1 MRNIEQSY
9 LPKLNFSM
17 DVLNQMVNILN
28 KEEVRYFKLFAHRQ
42 QSNEE
47 RKDILLFDLI
57 RKSSAEKDDEKLH
70 KKLYGNGDKN
80 SFYRLKNRL
89 IEDIN
94 KALSIQH
101 YNDNELLFIYHL
113 MSLVRIYI
121 GKSEF
126 QLAFHFL
133 KKAEQWALKIE
144 NHELLDN
151 IYGEFIQLS
160 HQLLGINPEKYIAL
174 RTENSLKVNQ
184 LRQMDD
190 LLAVVS
196 YRLKVTQ
203 NFGEKQNNLLELLEN
218 TTKQFVNEKSVIKTA
233 RFRFKLYGLVS
244 QLLLQKK
251 DFINLE
257 IYLLESWEMFNK
269 EHLFNKNN
277 HESKLQML
285 TYIVNTL
292 FKNKKI
298 NESLIYAEKLYM
310 AMKEFNN
317 LFYDRYEI
325 FYYNSLVNNY
335 STYDVNKAIDLL
347 KEMQQNKNVNKVPF
361 YELFIYL
368 NLATSYFDLGQFN
381 QSIKNL
387 NKLYLIDAFKKADD
401 TLKFKIS
408 IAELIIRFMLKDG
421 DLWKYRYEQIA
432 KDYSVALSKEINN
445 KEKDFI
451 SILKKASVFSN
462 GIRDREIKEEIKLYI
477 EKYSE
482 SEHEDEIID
491 YIIWLKENSHVK

>member
-1 MRNIEQSY
+1 
-9 LPKLNFSM
+9 M
-17 DVLNQMVNILN
+17 DVLNQIVNILS
-28 KEEVRYFKLFAHRQ
+28 KDEVRFFKLFAHRQ
-42 QSNEE
+42 QSNDE
-47 RKDILLFDLI
+47 RKDLLLFDLI
-57 RKSSAEKDDEKLH
+57 RKSGVETADDKLH
-70 KKLYGNGDKN
+70 KKLYGEGDKN

-94 KALSIQH
+94 KSLSLQH
-101 YNDNELLFIYHL
+101 YSDSELLFIYHL

-121 GKSEF
+121 GKNEF

-160 HQLLGINPEKYIAL
+160 HQLLIINPEKYIGL
-174 RTENSLKVNQ
+174 RIENSVKVNQ

-196 YRLKVTQ
+196 YRLKVSQ

-218 TTKQFVNEKSVIKTA
+218 ATQQFVNEPSVVKTA

-251 DFINLE
+251 DFLNLE
-257 IYLLESWEMFNK
+257 VYLLKSWETFNK
-269 EHLFNKNN
+269 ENLFNKNN
-277 HESKLQML
+277 HDSKLQML

-298 NESLIYAEKLYM
+298 NDSLAYAEKLNIS
-310 AMKEFNN
+310 MKEYNN
-317 LFYDRYEI
+317 LYFDRYEI

-335 STYDVNKAIDLL
+335 STYDVNKAIELL

-368 NLATSYFDLGQFN
+368 NLATSYFDLKQFN

-408 IAELIIRFMLKDG
+408 IAELIIRYELKDG
-421 DLWKYRYEQIA
+421 DLWKYRYDQIV
-432 KDYSVALSKEINN
+432 KDYSVALSKDINE

-451 SILKKASVFSN
+451 LILKKASIAPS
-462 GIRDREIKEEIKLYI
+462 GIKDKELKEEIQLYI
-477 EKYSE
+477 NKYADA
-482 SEHEDEIID
+482 EHEDEIID
-491 YIIWLKENSHVK
+491 YIIWLKENTNVK

>member
-1 MRNIEQSY
+1 
-9 LPKLNFSM
+9 M
-17 DVLNQMVNILN
+17 DVLNQIVNILS
-28 KEEVRYFKLFAHRQ
+28 KEEVRFFKLFAHRQ
-42 QSNEE
+42 QSNDE

-57 RKSSAEKDDEKLH
+57 RKNGVEVDDDKLH
-70 KKLYGNGDKN
+70 KKLYGEGDKN

-94 KALSIQH
+94 KSLSLQH
-101 YNDNELLFIYHL
+101 YSDNELLFIYHL

-121 GKSEF
+121 GKNEF

-133 KKAEQWALKIE
+133 RKAEQWALKIE

-160 HQLLGINPEKYIAL
+160 HQLLIINPEKYIGL
-174 RTENSLKVNQ
+174 RIENSVKVSQ

-196 YRLKVTQ
+196 YRLKVSQ

-218 TTKQFVNEKSVIKTA
+218 TTQQFVNEPSVVKTA

-251 DFINLE
+251 DFLNLE
-257 IYLLESWEMFNK
+257 VYLLKSWETFNK
-269 EHLFNKNN
+269 ENLFNKNN
-277 HESKLQML
+277 HDSKLQML

-298 NESLIYAEKLYM
+298 NDSLAYAEKLNI
-310 AMKEFNN
+310 AMKEYNN
-317 LFYDRYEI
+317 LFFDRYEI

-335 STYDVNKAIDLL
+335 STYDVNKAIELL

-368 NLATSYFDLGQFN
+368 NLATSYFDLKQFN

-408 IAELIIRFMLKDG
+408 IAELIIRYELKDG
-421 DLWKYRYEQIA
+421 DLWKYRYDQIV
-432 KDYSVALSKEINN
+432 KDYSVTLSKEINE

-451 SILKKASVFSN
+451 LILKKASIAPS
-462 GIRDREIKEEIKLYI
+462 GIKDKELKEEIQIYI
-477 EKYSE
+477 NKYADA
-482 SEHEDEIID
+482 EHEDEIID
-491 YIIWLKENSHVK
+491 YIIWLKENTNVK

>member
-1 MRNIEQSY
+1 
-9 LPKLNFSM
+9 M
-17 DVLNQMVNILN
+17 DVLNQIVNILS
-28 KEEVRYFKLFAHRQ
+28 KDEVRFFKLFAHRQ
-42 QSNEE
+42 QSNDE
-47 RKDILLFDLI
+47 RKDLLLFDLI
-57 RKSSAEKDDEKLH
+57 RKSGVETADDKLH
-70 KKLYGNGDKN
+70 KKLYGEGDKN

-94 KALSIQH
+94 KSLSLQH
-101 YNDNELLFIYHL
+101 YSDSELLFIYHL

-121 GKSEF
+121 GKNEF

-160 HQLLGINPEKYIAL
+160 HQLLIINPEKYIGL
-174 RTENSLKVNQ
+174 RIENSVKVNQ

-196 YRLKVTQ
+196 YRLKVSQ

-218 TTKQFVNEKSVIKTA
+218 ATQQFVNEPSVVKTA

-251 DFINLE
+251 DFLNLE
-257 IYLLESWEMFNK
+257 VYLLKSWETFNK
-269 EHLFNKNN
+269 ENLFNKNN
-277 HESKLQML
+277 HDSKLQML

-298 NESLIYAEKLYM
+298 NDSLAYAEKLNIS
-310 AMKEFNN
+310 MKEYNN
-317 LFYDRYEI
+317 LYFDRYEI
-325 FYYNSLVNNY
+325 FYYNALVNNY
-335 STYDVNKAIDLL
+335 STYDVNKAIELL

-368 NLATSYFDLGQFN
+368 NLATSYFDLKQFN

-408 IAELIIRFMLKDG
+408 IAELIIRYELKDG
-421 DLWKYRYEQIA
+421 DLWKYRYDQIV
-432 KDYSVALSKEINN
+432 KDYSVALSKDINE
-445 KEKDFI
+445 KEKYFI
-451 SILKKASVFSN
+451 LILKKASIAAS
-462 GIRDREIKEEIKLYI
+462 GIKDKELKEEIQLYI
-477 EKYSE
+477 NKYADA
-482 SEHEDEIID
+482 EHEDEIID
-491 YIIWLKENSHVK
+491 YIIWLKENTNVK

>member
-1 MRNIEQSY
+1 
-9 LPKLNFSM
+9 M

-28 KEEVRYFKLFAHRQ
+28 KEEVRYFKLYAHRQ

-57 RKSSAEKDDEKLH
+57 RKSSAETNDEKLH

-89 IEDIN
+89 IDDIN
-94 KALSIQH
+94 KSLSMQH

-113 MSLVRIYI
+113 MSLVRIYT

-160 HQLLGINPEKYIAL
+160 HQLLVINPEKYIAL
-174 RTENSLKVNQ
+174 RTDNSLKVNQ

-196 YRLKVTQ
+196 YKLKVSQ
-203 NFGEKQNNLLELLEN
+203 NFGEKQNNLLEVLEN
-218 TTKQFVNEKSVIKTA
+218 TTKQFVNETSVIKTA

-257 IYLLESWEMFNK
+257 IYLLESWESFNT
-269 EHLFNKNN
+269 EQLFNKNN
-277 HESKLQML
+277 HDSKLQML

-298 NESLIYAEKLYM
+298 NESLIFAEKLNT

-325 FYYNSLVNNY
+325 FYYNALVNNY

-347 KEMQQNKNVNKVPF
+347 KEMQLNKNVNKVPF

-368 NLATSYFDLGQFN
+368 NLATSYFDLRQFN
-381 QSIKNL
+381 QAIKNL
-387 NKLYLIDAFKKADD
+387 NKLYLIEAFKKADE
-401 TLKFKIS
+401 TLQFKIS
-408 IAELIIRFMLKDG
+408 IAELIIRYELKDG
-421 DLWKYRYEQIA
+421 DLWKYRYDQIM
-432 KDYSVALSKEINN
+432 KDYAPIFSKEINR
-445 KEKDFI
+445 KEKEFVAL
-451 SILKKASVFSN
+451 LKKATDSAI
-462 GIRDREIKEEIKLYI
+462 GIKDRELKEEIQMYI
-477 EKYSE
+477 KNYTDD
-482 SEHEDEIID
+482 EHEDEIIN
-491 YIIWLKENSHVK
+491 YIIWLKENSNVK